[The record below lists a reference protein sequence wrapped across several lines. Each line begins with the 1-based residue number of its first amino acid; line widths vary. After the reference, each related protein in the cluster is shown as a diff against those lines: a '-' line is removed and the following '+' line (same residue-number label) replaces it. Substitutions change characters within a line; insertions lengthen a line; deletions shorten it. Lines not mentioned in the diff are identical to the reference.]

1 MMSTAPLPPS
11 KLTDAILRGLT
22 CRCPRCGRGKL
33 FKGFLDIAPACES
46 CGLDYGFTDAGDGP
60 AVFIILIAGFVV
72 VFIALIIEVKYEPP
86 FWLEALISVPMVLA
100 ATLMPLRST
109 KSLLISLQYH
119 HKASEGRL
127 VGREPS

>member
-1 MMSTAPLPPS
+1 MSDVQPDTLAQS
-11 KLTDAILRGLT
+11 AMRGLA
-22 CRCPRCGRGKL
+22 CRCPRCGKGKL
-33 FKGFLDIAPACES
+33 YKGFIDVAPSCSA

-60 AVFIILIAGFVV
+60 AIFIILIAGFVV
-72 VFIALIIEVKYEPP
+72 VAIALVIEVKYDPP

-100 ATLMPLRST
+100 ATLLPLRAM

-127 VGREPS
+127 IARDRP

>member
-1 MMSTAPLPPS
+1 MPTASQKPST
-11 KLTDAILRGLT
+11 LTDAILRGLT
-22 CRCPRCGRGKL
+22 CKCPRCGRGKL

-72 VFIALIIEVKYEPP
+72 VFIALLIEVKYEPP
-86 FWLEALISVPMVLA
+86 FWLEALISVPIVLA
-100 ATLMPLRST
+100 ATLLPLRST

-127 VGREPS
+127 IDRERR

>member
-1 MMSTAPLPPS
+1 MSTAPQTPS
-11 KLTDAILRGLT
+11 TLTDAILRGLT
-22 CRCPRCGRGKL
+22 CKCPRCGRGKL
-33 FKGFLDIAPACES
+33 FKGFIDIAPACES

-60 AVFIILIAGFVV
+60 AVFIILIAGFAV

-100 ATLMPLRST
+100 ATLFPLRST

-119 HKASEGRL
+119 HKASESRL
-127 VGREPS
+127 VDRERP

>member
-1 MMSTAPLPPS
+1 MSTAPQKPS
-11 KLTDAILRGLT
+11 TLTDAILRGLT
-22 CRCPRCGRGKL
+22 CKCPRCGRGKL

-100 ATLMPLRST
+100 ATLLPLRST

-127 VGREPS
+127 IDREQR

>member
-1 MMSTAPLPPS
+1 M
-11 KLTDAILRGLT
+11 TDRETGTVLQATLRGLA
-22 CRCPRCGRGKL
+22 CRCPRCGKGKL
-33 FKGFLDIAPACES
+33 FKGFIDVAPACEK

-72 VFIALIIEVKYEPP
+72 VGIALFIEVKYEPP

-100 ATLMPLRST
+100 ATLVPLRST

-127 VGREPS
+127 ARREPQ